1 MSLLIECAL
10 LLGVY
15 ENWDWLKAMCEC
27 EDPQETVSMCGQVE
41 TPERVAKHPLPSAVF
56 LSVLLNTQCLNGALP
71 ASGENSGEVL
81 RLGVESCLQVEIS
94 LLPGLGGS

>member
-1 MSLLIECAL
+1 
-10 LLGVY
+10 
-15 ENWDWLKAMCEC
+15 
-27 EDPQETVSMCGQVE
+27 MCGQVE

>member
-1 MSLLIECAL
+1 
-10 LLGVY
+10 
-15 ENWDWLKAMCEC
+15 
-27 EDPQETVSMCGQVE
+27 MCGQGE

-56 LSVLLNTQCLNGALP
+56 LSVLLTTQCLNGALS